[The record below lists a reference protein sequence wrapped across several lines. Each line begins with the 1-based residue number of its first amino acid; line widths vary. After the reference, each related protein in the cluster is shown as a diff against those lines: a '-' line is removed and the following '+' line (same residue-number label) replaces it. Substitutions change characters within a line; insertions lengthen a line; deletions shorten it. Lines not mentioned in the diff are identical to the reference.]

1 MPRWLSGKESASKCR
16 RYCKHRFDPELGRSL
31 GGGNGNPLQYSFFF
45 FPLQYSCLE
54 KSHRERSLVGY
65 NPWSHKELDATK
77 PLDTKQLD
85 TKSTHK
91 GLLIS
96 KKLISYIVCVLCS
109 LISSTRNIGHS
120 HLLSTN
126 M

>member
-1 MPRWLSGKESASKCR
+1 MVKNLPANAGDTVNIGSI
-16 RYCKHRFDPELGRSL
+16 PELGRSP
-31 GGGNGNPLQYSFFF
+31 GGGNGN
-45 FPLQYSCLE
+45 PLQYSCLE
-54 KSHRERSLVGY
+54 KSHRQRSLVGY
-65 NPWSHKELDATK
+65 SLWGHKELDT
-77 PLDTKQLD
+77 TKQLD
-85 TKSTHK
+85 AKQLDTNSTHK

-96 KKLISYIVCVLCS
+96 EKLISYIVCILCS

>member
-1 MPRWLSGKESASKCR
+1 MVKNLPANAGDTVNTGSILSWEDLLEEEMATHSSI
-16 RYCKHRFDPELGRSL
+16 L
-31 GGGNGNPLQYSFFF
+31 FF